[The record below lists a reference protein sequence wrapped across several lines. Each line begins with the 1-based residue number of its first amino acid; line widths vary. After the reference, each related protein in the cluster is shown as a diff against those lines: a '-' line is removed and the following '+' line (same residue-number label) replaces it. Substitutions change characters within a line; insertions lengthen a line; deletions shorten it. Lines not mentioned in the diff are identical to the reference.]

1 MKMLFTCK
9 NTPGCLVKRFTDA
22 PFTALK
28 IRPGRYG
35 FLVLMK
41 KDIGDDDGCNDAGR
55 FRQ

>member
-1 MKMLFTCK
+1 MLFTCK